1 MNDQLNKKMDALSLG
16 ERMVRVARLAAIRH
30 IELELK
36 SAQDEPAKHDNP
48 NIISSF
54 PFADLTQMGQ
64 VDVARQFVGQV
75 AGQSAASFDP
85 IVSETLTRL
94 SSESRVPGSEKSPS
108 DKRAA

>member
-1 MNDQLNKKMDALSLG
+1 MIDQLNKKMDALSLG

-36 SAQDEPAKHDNP
+36 SAQDEPAKHESP

-54 PFADLTQMGQ
+54 PFADLPQMGQ
-64 VDVARQFVGQV
+64 VDVARQYVGQV
-75 AGQSAASFDP
+75 VGQAASFDP

-94 SSESRVPGSEKSPS
+94 SSESRVPGSGKSPS